1 VAKPASQ
8 LKGAAPLSA
17 EAFAE
22 LLHVSRE
29 TIARLQIYVE
39 LLRKWQPTINLVSRD
54 SLTDVWRRHMLDSA
68 QLAELIPAD
77 SPRTTTIL
85 DMGSGAGFPGLVLA
99 IFGLE
104 PKRQWAVHL
113 VESDSRKAAF
123 LATVARET
131 GAVVTLHNKRLENAP
146 PIAAEIVT
154 ARALA
159 PLEKLVDY
167 ADRFLVSGGQC
178 LFLKGVTAEDELTI
192 ARKTWNMAIDRLPS
206 RSGPTGVVL
215 RVRDISRV

>member
-22 LLHVSRE
+22 LLYVSRE
-29 TIARLQIYVE
+29 TIERLQIYVE
-39 LLRKWQPTINLVSRD
+39 LLRKWQSTINLVSRD
-54 SLTDVWRRHMLDSA
+54 SLADVWRRHMLDSA

-77 SPRTTTIL
+77 SARATTIL

-99 IFGLE
+99 ILGLE
-104 PKRQWAVHL
+104 PERQWAVHL
-113 VESDSRKAAF
+113 VESDSRKVAF
-123 LATVARET
+123 LATVAREA
-131 GAVVTLHNKRLENAP
+131 GVAVTLHNKRLENTP

-167 ADRFLVSGGQC
+167 ADRFLISGGQC
-178 LFLKGVTAEDELTI
+178 LFLKGVTAEDELTT
-192 ARKTWNMAIDRLPS
+192 ARKTWKMAIDRLPS

>member
-1 VAKPASQ
+1 M
-8 LKGAAPLSA
+8 LTA
-17 EAFAE
+17 EAFARQV
-22 LLHVSRE
+22 HVSRE
-29 TIARLQIYVE
+29 TLGRLQTYVE
-39 LLRKWQPTINLVSRD
+39 LLQKWQPTINLVSRD
-54 SLTDVWRRHMLDSA
+54 SLADVWQRHILDSA

-77 SPRTTTIL
+77 RPITIL

-99 IFGLE
+99 ILGFEQG
-104 PKRQWAVHL
+104 RQWTVHL

-131 GAVVTLHNKRLENAP
+131 GAPATVHNKRLENMP
-146 PIAAEIVT
+146 PITADVVT

-167 ADRFLVSGGQC
+167 AVPFLAAGGQC
-178 LFLKGVTAEDELTI
+178 LFLKGVGTEDELTV
-192 ARKTWNMAIDRLPS
+192 ASKTWKMVVNRLPS

>member
-1 VAKPASQ
+1 
-8 LKGAAPLSA
+8 
-17 EAFAE
+17 
-22 LLHVSRE
+22 
-29 TIARLQIYVE
+29 
-39 LLRKWQPTINLVSRD
+39 
-54 SLTDVWRRHMLDSA
+54 
-68 QLAELIPAD
+68 
-77 SPRTTTIL
+77 
-85 DMGSGAGFPGLVLA
+85 
-99 IFGLE
+99 
-104 PKRQWAVHL
+104 VHL
-113 VESDSRKAAF
+113 IESDSRKAAF

>member
-1 VAKPASQ
+1 MSARQPE
-8 LKGAAPLSA
+8 GAAVLTA
-17 EAFAE
+17 EAFASQV
-22 LLHVSRE
+22 HVSRE
-29 TIARLQIYVE
+29 TLGRLQTYVQ
-39 LLRKWQPTINLVSRD
+39 LLQKWQPTINLVSRD
-54 SLTDVWRRHMLDSA
+54 SLADIWCRHILDSA

-77 SPRTTTIL
+77 RPITIL

-99 IFGLE
+99 ILGLDQG
-104 PKRQWAVHL
+104 RQWAVHL

-131 GAVVTLHNKRLENAP
+131 GAPAIVHNKRLENMP
-146 PIAAEIVT
+146 PIAADVVT

-167 ADRFLVSGGQC
+167 AVPFLVSGGEC
-178 LFLKGVTAEDELTI
+178 LFLKGIGTEAELTV
-192 ARKTWNMAIDRLPS
+192 AAKTWKMAADRLPS

-215 RVRDISRV
+215 RVRGISRV